1 MIVPQKGHAK
11 LDPEERESL
20 EQLFTSGQASVR
32 KLARA
37 RILLKADEGWKDDQI
52 VQALDVGRATVER
65 TRKRFVLEGLEIAL
79 NGRPRQRTYERKL
92 DGEAE
97 AHLIAL
103 ACSDPPEGHA
113 RWTLRLL
120 AERLVQL
127 DQVEVD
133 TVSYETVRR
142 VLKKTRSNLGS
153 RNSG

>member
-1 MIVPQKGHAK
+1 MPKKKYLVK
-11 LDPEERESL
+11 LEPEERETL

-37 RILLKADEGWKDDQI
+37 RILLKADEGWKDEQI
-52 VQALDVGRATVER
+52 VQALDVSRPTVER
-65 TRKRFVLEGLEIAL
+65 TRKRFVQEGFEVAL
-79 NGRPRQRTYERKL
+79 NGRPRQRIYEHKL
-92 DGEAE
+92 DGKAE

-103 ACSDPPEGHA
+103 ACSEPPEGQA

-127 DQVEVD
+127 EQVEVD
-133 TVSYETVRR
+133 TISYETIRR
-142 VLKKTRSNLGS
+142 ALKKVRSNPGL